1 MDIKQIP
8 LYQSQYVKISGYYL
22 YLIGRE
28 ASVRFYILHYRA
40 KIVTHQKGKKSV
52 CRYTYIYIYLY
63 LYIYIYVYIY
73 TDKDKDI
80 H

>member
-52 CRYTYIYIYLY
+52 CRYTYIYISLSI
-63 LYIYIYVYIY
+63 YIYIYIY

>member
-52 CRYTYIYIYLY
+52 CRYTYIYIY
-63 LYIYIYVYIY
+63 IYIDK
-73 TDKDKDI
+73 DKDKDI